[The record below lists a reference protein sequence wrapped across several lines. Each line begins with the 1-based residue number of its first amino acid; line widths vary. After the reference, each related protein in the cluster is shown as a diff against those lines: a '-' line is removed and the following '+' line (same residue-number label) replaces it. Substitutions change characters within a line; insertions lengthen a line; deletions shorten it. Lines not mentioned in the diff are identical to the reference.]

1 MLAAEGGHTETVKA
15 LIEAGA
21 NVNLRNMVIFGV
33 SSACS
38 LLIPYSHKNKVI
50 ALMLAAQPGHTETVK
65 ALIEAGAD
73 VNLQN
78 KASSF
83 ILFISVYSGSIWFI
97 SLIHIG

>member
-1 MLAAEGGHTETVKA
+1 MVAAYSGHTETVKA

-21 NVNLRNMVIFGV
+21 N
-33 SSACS
+33 
-38 LLIPYSHKNKVI
+38 
-50 ALMLAAQPGHTETVK
+50 
-65 ALIEAGAD
+65 

-97 SLIHIG
+97 PLIHIG